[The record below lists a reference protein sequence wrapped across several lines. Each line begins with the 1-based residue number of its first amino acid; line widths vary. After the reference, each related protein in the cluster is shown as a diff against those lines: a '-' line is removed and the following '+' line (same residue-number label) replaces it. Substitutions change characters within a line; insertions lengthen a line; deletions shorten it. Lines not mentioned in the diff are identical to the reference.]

1 MFKMIGGDGREY
13 GQITADQL
21 REWIADNRANG
32 QTLVQEEGSG
42 VWQPLA
48 ALPEFAEA
56 LGAVG
61 APAAA
66 QPAPAAGIPAGPGE
80 AERLAGQ
87 DYTLDVGGCLARG
100 WQLLIRHFFLVFL
113 GALVVWLMMV
123 GSSLTCG
130 LVTFV
135 IGGALHGGLMVLYLK
150 LLRQQPA
157 SVLDVFCC
165 FGPWFVQLM
174 LVWVVSQV
182 ASGLGMFCLV
192 PGIYLKV
199 VWVFGLALAA
209 DRRMQF
215 WPALELSRR
224 MVSKHWFQVA
234 AVMCVA
240 YLPFIVA
247 TAYTAAQSSNYLI
260 AHYGGSGVGLDWSK
274 LFKEFDQVV
283 RFSAKLEL
291 QRQFVL
297 LFNLPFAYAVLM
309 QAYEDIFG
317 ARRPAGH

>member
-1 MFKMIGGDGREY
+1 
-13 GQITADQL
+13 L

-32 QTLVQEEGSG
+32 QTLVQEEGTG
-42 VWQPLA
+42 LWQPLS

-56 LGAVG
+56 LGAAG
-61 APAAA
+61 ATGPA
-66 QPAPAAGIPAGPGE
+66 QPALAAGLPVGPGE
-80 AERLAGQ
+80 VERLAER
-87 DYTLDVGGCLARG
+87 DYALDVGGCLARG
-100 WQLLIRHFFLVFL
+100 WQLLIRRFFLVFAAAGL
-113 GALVVWLMMV
+113 VWLMMV
-123 GSSLTCG
+123 GSSLACG

-150 LLRQQPA
+150 LLREQPA
-157 SVLDVFCC
+157 SVTDVFAC

-174 LVWVVSQV
+174 FVWVVSQV
-182 ASGLGMFCLV
+182 ASGLGMFCLL

-209 DRRMQF
+209 DRRMEF

-224 MVSKHWFQVA
+224 MVSKHWLQVA
-234 AVMCVA
+234 VLMGVA

-247 TAYTAAQSSNYLI
+247 TVYTAAQSSNYVLE
-260 AHYGGSGVGLDWSK
+260 HYGSAGAGLDWSR

-317 ARRPAGH
+317 ARRSAAH

>member
-13 GQITADQL
+13 GQLTADQL

-42 VWQPLA
+42 VWQPLS

-56 LGAVG
+56 LAGAGASVSAEPALAPAIPVG
-61 APAAA
+61 A
-66 QPAPAAGIPAGPGE
+66 GE
-80 AERLAGQ
+80 IERLVGQ
-87 DYTLDVGGCLARG
+87 DYALDVGGCLARG
-100 WQLLIRHFFLVFL
+100 WQLLMQHLFLIF
-113 GALVVWLMMV
+113 GAASLVWMMMV
-123 GSSLTCG
+123 GSSLACG
-130 LVTFV
+130 LVTLV
-135 IGGALHGGLMVLYLK
+135 IGGALYGGLMVLYLK

-157 SVLDVFCC
+157 SVTDIFSG

-174 LVWVVSQV
+174 FVWVVSQV
-182 ASGLGMFCLV
+182 ASGVGMFCLL

-199 VWVFGLALAA
+199 VWAFGLALAA
-209 DRRMQF
+209 DRRMEF

-224 MVSKHWFQVA
+224 IVSKHWFHLA
-234 AVMCVA
+234 ALMGIA

-247 TAYTAAQSSNYLI
+247 TVYTAAQSSSYVL
-260 AHYGGSGVGLDWSK
+260 AHYGSPGVGLDWSK
-274 LFKEFDQVV
+274 LFKEFDQVM

-317 ARRPAGH
+317 PRRPAAH